1 MKVKL
6 ATQVLSRSVAVALE
20 ESGKEDV
27 SGTAQFCRMM
37 NDFFDCTNVRSLTEH
52 TRKRNHL
59 IKPYETPDDE
69 RFSWL
74 KDVFLKYLEDWRVS
88 TMQREGNYSA
98 ETEERCSFPFRPT
111 KV

>member
-1 MKVKL
+1 MKGKL

-20 ESGKEDV
+20 ESGEEDV

-59 IKPYETPDDE
+59 I
-69 RFSWL
+69 
-74 KDVFLKYLEDWRVS
+74 
-88 TMQREGNYSA
+88 
-98 ETEERCSFPFRPT
+98 
-111 KV
+111 